1 MFTFAPCNTLH
12 SLKRI
17 PSASNLSNLDSNHL
31 SSLAGRGVANQSTG
45 SLLINA
51 NSMSIPAPP
60 NIDNI
65 LGIPRVPS
73 LDFLRQLA
81 ANQQNGVKLEQNTS
95 LLSPAMILHPGLMMS
110 DLASMSAATNA
121 AALTASAL
129 TASALQAMPNL
140 NMLQA
145 MAQANNGGSNP
156 SLREAMVREKPAA
169 AKGRLQKAPVN
180 GRAAKRPHQ
189 YSGNGSDDGT
199 MSGSDDSGNEGQDG
213 KTTGDRRARR
223 MLSNR
228 ESARRS
234 RRRKQEHLAKL
245 EQEVSFSVLLKQNLT

>member
-1 MFTFAPCNTLH
+1 MR

-17 PSASNLSNLDSNHL
+17 PSANNLNNLDSTQL
-31 SSLAGRGVANQSTG
+31 SSLAGRGGASTG
-45 SLLINA
+45 SLLLNA
-51 NSMSIPAPP
+51 TSIPAPP
-60 NIDNI
+60 NMDV

-81 ANQQNGVKLEQNTS
+81 SNQNQNGAKMEQNAMQNAMPF
-95 LLSPAMILHPGLMMS
+95 LSPMLLHPGLMMS

-140 NMLQA
+140 SMLQA
-145 MAQANNGGSNP
+145 SMAHTNANQAP
-156 SLREAMVREKPAA
+156 SMREAMVKDKPSA
-169 AKGRLQKAPVN
+169 AKGRPQKEKAPVTT
-180 GRAAKRPHQ
+180 RVVKRPHQ

-199 MSGSDDSGNEGQDG
+199 MSGSDDSGGEGGQEG
-213 KTTGDRRARR
+213 KGGDRRARR

-234 RRRKQEHLAKL
+234 RRRKQEHLANL
-245 EQEVSFSVLLKQNLT
+245 EQEVSG